1 MKISNGK
8 RVFSSGKD
16 DANLAL
22 LAITRLVNVSL
33 NTLNVA
39 HPSSSMDGL
48 HGWGAKSPRN
58 AVISIGIFARKL
70 QDLKNATMSGVT
82 GFIPEAFCD

>member
-1 MKISNGK
+1 MSNGK
-8 RVFSSGKD
+8 RVSSTGKD
-16 DANLAL
+16 NVNLVL
-22 LAITRLVNVSL
+22 LAITRLVHVSL

-39 HPSSSMDGL
+39 HPSSFMDGL

-58 AVISIGIFARKL
+58 AVISTGIFARKL
-70 QDLKNATMSGVT
+70 QDLKNATMRDVT